1 MSTYNIE
8 EIIEIEQYIRIKIL
22 MEIRI
27 LTLRWLEGF
36 KEDREKSRK
45 AEREKHQKIY

>member
-8 EIIEIEQYIRIKIL
+8 EIIEIEYIRIKIL

-36 KEDREKSRK
+36 KEDQKKSRK